1 MARVPRAATRAS
13 QIHNNGNQF
22 DSAYLVL
29 RHAGVFWLFLVNGRP
44 FEGVPMTSLY
54 DLLGARESDDADALK
69 KAFRKAVKEHHP
81 DLHPGD
87 PDAPERFRQL
97 IAANALLRD
106 AKQRAT
112 YDRVLQL
119 ERQQF
124 QLRLECHQLRSK
136 LDRQHVRLRRMR
148 TTAAVAAVGALVGG
162 YALFSPLSTT
172 AIVATSK
179 DEHAAAAAAAVK
191 KRMQTAAVIAAVQRD
206 ENTATAIT
214 APKAEAVKS
223 DVEKASEPVETTGA
237 QLMETAAQLLETVAP
252 PDRGPPRDKHDDAE
266 VAAGASKPN
275 ADASATSN
283 DAPVV
288 AGREQAGREQAP
300 GPLTNDPNF
309 YRERG
314 IAAYRSGDFLGAI
327 GNFDEA
333 IRLNPNDAQS
343 HNIRGN
349 VWDELGVF
357 ERALADY
364 DAAIRIDSNNP
375 AVFHDRAIL
384 WQRKGALD
392 KALVDLD
399 RAIRFSFT
407 DAHLYCDRGLV
418 WYQRGRHERAIAD
431 FDQAIKIDPNFT
443 AAYINRG
450 LILHSNREFTVAF
463 ADSKAI
469 RVDPS
474 IFDVTKR
481 TKLRP

>member
-1 MARVPRAATRAS
+1 
-13 QIHNNGNQF
+13 
-22 DSAYLVL
+22 
-29 RHAGVFWLFLVNGRP
+29 
-44 FEGVPMTSLY
+44 MTSLY

-69 KAFRKAVKEHHP
+69 KAFRKAVKAHHP

-97 IAANALLRD
+97 IAAHALLRD

-136 LDRQHVRLRRMR
+136 LDRQHVRLMRMR
-148 TTAAVAAVGALVGG
+148 TTAVVAAVGALVGG
-162 YALFSPLSTT
+162 YAVFSPISTT
-172 AIVATSK
+172 AIVAISK
-179 DEHAAAAAAAVK
+179 DEHAATPVAAVK
-191 KRMQTAAVIAAVQRD
+191 KGRQTTTAIAAAQRN
-206 ENTATAIT
+206 ENTPTALA
-214 APKAEAVKS
+214 APKADAVKG
-223 DVEKASEPVETTGA
+223 DLDKAGEPVETTGA
-237 QLMETAAQLLETVAP
+237 QLMETGAQVIETVAP
-252 PDRGPPRDKHDDAE
+252 PDRGAPRDKHDDAE

-275 ADASATSN
+275 AGASATNSG
-283 DAPVV
+283 DAPVI
-288 AGREQAGREQAP
+288 AGREQAP
-300 GPLTNDPNF
+300 GPLTNDANF

-314 IAAYRSGDFLGAI
+314 IAAYRSGDFQGAI

-333 IRLNPNDAQS
+333 IRLNPDDAQS

-364 DAAIRIDSNNP
+364 DAAIRIDSSNP
-375 AVFHDRAIL
+375 AAFHDRAIL

-431 FDQAIKIDPNFT
+431 FDQAIKLDPNFT

>member
-1 MARVPRAATRAS
+1 
-13 QIHNNGNQF
+13 
-22 DSAYLVL
+22 
-29 RHAGVFWLFLVNGRP
+29 
-44 FEGVPMTSLY
+44 MTSLY

-112 YDRVLQL
+112 YDKVLQL

-162 YALFSPLSTT
+162 YALFTPLSTT
-172 AIVATSK
+172 AIVAISK
-179 DEHAAAAAAAVK
+179 DERAAAAAAAVK
-191 KRMQTAAVIAAVQRD
+191 KSMQTAAVIAAVQRD
-206 ENTATAIT
+206 ENAATAIT
-214 APKAEAVKS
+214 APKADEVKS
-223 DVEKASEPVETTGA
+223 DVGKVSEPVETTGA
-237 QLMETAAQLLETVAP
+237 QLMETGAQLMGTVAP
-252 PDRGPPRDKHDDAE
+252 PDRGAPRDDAE
-266 VAAGASKPN
+266 VAAEASKPN
-275 ADASATSN
+275 ADASATDI

-288 AGREQAGREQAP
+288 AGREQVP
-300 GPLTNDPNF
+300 SPLTNDPNF
-309 YRERG
+309 YKERG
-314 IAAYRSGDFLGAI
+314 IAAYRSGDFLGAV

-343 HNIRGN
+343 HNFRGN

-399 RAIRFSFT
+399 RAIRFSFA

-431 FDQAIKIDPNFT
+431 FDHAIKLDPNFT

-469 RVDPS
+469 RVDPG